1 MKMRKLMALLC
12 AFTLAVS
19 ASSVT
24 YAVETN
30 WPSPEEDL
38 IKLNGG
44 KDSDTDYTHFADEEA
59 AAEDA
64 GSTTTSTTAAASAG
78 GAATTTAAT
87 ATAAAPAA
95 GGSGAAASAAAGGSG
110 SGAAA
115 SKQAPAGA
123 VKAEVDASKTDVSVP
138 NGILI
143 VKAES
148 AKYAADS
155 VCGKFVYA
163 MNEDSATHTSPEII
177 SEILGLDGTGASFQT
192 TALMLIDAKTFE
204 LIPAGKITFTMP
216 GNQLTQGLTSEQ
228 MKAFGAGLDTNKGFA
243 EGVTAN
249 ANGTLTVTLNEGGP
263 FAVAKLG

>member
-1 MKMRKLMALLC
+1 MKMRKLMAMLC
-12 AFTLAVS
+12 ALTLAVS
-19 ASSVT
+19 SVSVVT
-24 YAVETN
+24 
-30 WPSPEEDL
+30 
-38 IKLNGG
+38 
-44 KDSDTDYTHFADEEA
+44 FADEEESPISPV
-59 AAEDA
+59 EDYDDSELEWFNPNTVD
-64 GSTTTSTTAAASAG
+64 GSASE
-78 GAATTTAAT
+78 TTTAPAAST
-87 ATAAAPAA
+87 AVAAAPAA
-95 GGSGAAASAAAGGSG
+95 AAPAAAAASSAAAPAAAAS
-110 SGAAA
+110 SSSSAA

-123 VKAEVDASKTDVSVP
+123 VKVEVDTANSTVSVP
-138 NGILI
+138 NGVLV

-148 AKYAADS
+148 NKYTADS
-155 VCGKFVYA
+155 ACAKFVYA

-177 SEILGLDGTGASFQT
+177 NDILGLDGTGASFQT